1 MSEAYYLFCITS
13 NDLIDGDSLG
23 CGLTDGQPLIKVTVG
38 DLAAIVSMVSLEDY
52 AGPGAEER
60 LNNVEW
66 ITPRALRHG
75 QVIQEITEL
84 APTLPTSFGVLFSSR
99 QKVISLLESNY
110 KAIAGFLEMIRDKE
124 EWAIKAYLDRNKLKN
139 LLFQQRVEKAG
150 ATLSELS
157 PGVKYFKEKQ
167 ILAEVEKEIASWLDG
182 KIDRIAGGLTAVSA
196 QLLARK
202 NVKLA
207 FDENENELVANWAI
221 LTEIADFEKMSEQIS
236 EMNMDPDLDGLELKL
251 SGPWPPYSFAPSLE
265 MEIEK

>member
-1 MSEAYYLFCITS
+1 M
-13 NDLIDGDSLG
+13 
-23 CGLTDGQPLIKVTVG
+23 
-38 DLAAIVSMVSLEDY
+38 
-52 AGPGAEER
+52 
-60 LNNVEW
+60 
-66 ITPRALRHG
+66 
-75 QVIQEITEL
+75 

-182 KIDRIAGGLTAVSA
+182 KIDRIAGGLTAISA

-236 EMNMDPDLDGLELKL
+236 KMNMDPDLDGLELKL

>member
-150 ATLSELS
+150 ATYL
-157 PGVKYFKEKQ
+157 G
-167 ILAEVEKEIASWLDG
+167 EI
-182 KIDRIAGGLTAVSA
+182 
-196 QLLARK
+196 
-202 NVKLA
+202 
-207 FDENENELVANWAI
+207 
-221 LTEIADFEKMSEQIS
+221 
-236 EMNMDPDLDGLELKL
+236 
-251 SGPWPPYSFAPSLE
+251 
-265 MEIEK
+265 